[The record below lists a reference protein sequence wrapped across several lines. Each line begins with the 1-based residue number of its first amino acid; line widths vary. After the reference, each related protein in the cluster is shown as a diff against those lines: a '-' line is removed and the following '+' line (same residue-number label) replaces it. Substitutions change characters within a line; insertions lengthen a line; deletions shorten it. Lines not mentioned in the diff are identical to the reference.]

1 MPKAPQPKPGDPP
14 LNRLPIYDHEGNMRG
29 HVGKTATQA
38 TVARFIGRHGAT
50 LGEKNGRKAWL
61 GPKPPPAPPP
71 TPNQPDPTA
80 VAVADRNNQGKLAI
94 AEHQSAAKHKLSIE
108 LNAAKGSATKTPSKP
123 VTRARP
129 KG

>member
-50 LGEKNGRKAWL
+50 LGKKGGRAAWL
-61 GPKPPPAPPP
+61 GPKPPPAPPMP
-71 TPNQPDPTA
+71 KKPAFDPAAA
-80 VAVADRNNQGKLAI
+80 VGADP
-94 AEHQSAAKHKLSIE
+94 SASKASQTLEISLK
-108 LNAAKGSATKTPSKP
+108 AAKGSASKGDKP
-123 VTRARP
+123 
-129 KG
+129 